1 MFFWSRY
8 LEGALFTSIIIYIK
22 TILRGRNS
30 GMRIKSQENISK
42 EQ

>member
-8 LEGALFTSIIIYIK
+8 LGGALVTSIIVHIK

-30 GMRIKSQENISK
+30 GMRIKSQENIGE